1 MAKKKKRKEVK
12 KSKDYVIELQGIVL
26 LLICIVGCCP
36 FGIVADIIK
45 GFASFLVGVWW
56 AEALILVGI
65 CGIFMIVKR
74 HKPEFFTAKLVG
86 LYIIIASVCILSH
99 VGYINNLNSENIDV
113 NNFKIVENGV
123 EVIQATVANMLDFVN
138 NGTKLSGGGIVGAF
152 FASILCGLL
161 TLNGTMVVAI
171 TLIVCGAIMFTGV
184 SIYDLY
190 KKTKEG
196 AKKAAARVHHSNP
209 KANDKEE
216 VTGTNEV
223 VISSIDEL
231 KNNEKEVSKEEVS
244 IVKPVESGDNKNYK
258 YPPIT
263 LLNKPAK
270 GNNKDNQDAIKH
282 NVPILIQ
289 VLKDFGIEG
298 KVVAAHVGPAVT
310 QYELE
315 IKAGTKVNKIL
326 SLNREIA
333 LALAAKDVRI
343 QAPIPGKNT
352 IGIELPN
359 KSISMVNVREVLTS
373 VPASLSNSKLLSV
386 LGRDIMGE
394 PRWME
399 INKTPHLLVAGSTG
413 SGKSVCINSILASI
427 LMRTKPDEV
436 KLVLVDPKKVELS
449 IYNGVPH
456 LMAPVVTDAKKANI
470 ALKKIVAEMERRYDV
485 FEESKTKNITS
496 YNKYID
502 KKNESLA
509 DNDKA
514 KHMPYIVVIIDE
526 LADLMLVA
534 AKEVED
540 SIMRITQMARAA
552 GIHLIVA
559 TQRPSTDVITG
570 VVKANIPSRISF
582 AVSSGIDSRT
592 ILDMTGAEKL
602 LGKGDM
608 LYLPQGENVPIRIQ
622 GTFISEEET
631 KAIVDFV
638 CAQQKAKYDNTLT
651 MESDDAN
658 ATTMVESKDDYEE
671 PLYNE
676 IVEFVVTQGKASASL
691 LQRRFRLGYNRAAR
705 CIDLLEE
712 RGIIG
717 PSNGSKP
724 REVLVKLDNN
734 STQND

>member
-12 KSKDYVIELQGIVL
+12 KSKDYVIELQGILL
-26 LLICIVGCCP
+26 LLICIIGCCP
-36 FGIVADIIK
+36 FGLVADIIK

-65 CGIFMIVKR
+65 CGVFMIIKR

-86 LYIIIASVCILSH
+86 LYIIIISICILSH
-99 VGYINNLNSENIDV
+99 VGYINNLNSDNIDV
-113 NNFKIVENGV
+113 NHFKIIDNGV
-123 EVIQATVANMLDFVN
+123 EVIQATVSNMLDFVN
-138 NGTKLSGGGIVGAF
+138 NGVKLSGGGIIGAF
-152 FASILCGLL
+152 FASIFCGLL

-171 TLIVCGAIMFTGV
+171 TLIVCGFIMFTGV

-190 KKTKEG
+190 RKTREG
-196 AKKAAARVHHSNP
+196 AKKAASRVHHNKKDS
-209 KANDKEE
+209 KEE
-216 VTGTNEV
+216 IINKPVGENKDII
-223 VISSIDEL
+223 ISSIDDK
-231 KNNEKEVSKEEVS
+231 KNIENTIDDVA
-244 IVKPVESGDNKNYK
+244 IVKPVISSVDNKNYK

-270 GNNKDNQDAIKH
+270 GNNRENQDAIKH
-282 NVPILIQ
+282 NIPILIQ

-298 KVVAAHVGPAVT
+298 IVKAAHVGPAVT

-343 QAPIPGKNT
+343 QAPIPGKST

-359 KSISMVNVREVLTS
+359 KNISMVNVREVLSLVPTS
-373 VPASLSNSKLLSV
+373 MSNSKLLAV

-456 LMAPVVTDAKKANI
+456 LLAPVVTDAKKANI
-470 ALKKIVAEMERRYDV
+470 ALKKIVSEMERRYDV

-502 KKNESLA
+502 KKNESLS
-509 DNDKA
+509 NDEKI

-631 KAIVDFV
+631 KSIVDFV
-638 CAQQKAKYDNTLT
+638 CQQQKAKYDNTLT
-651 MESDDAN
+651 VEEGT
-658 ATTMVESKDDYEE
+658 TTMVETEDYEE

-676 IVEFVVTQGKASASL
+676 IVDFVVTQGKASASL

-705 CIDLLEE
+705 CIDLLED

-724 REVLVKLDNN
+724 REVLMKKENN